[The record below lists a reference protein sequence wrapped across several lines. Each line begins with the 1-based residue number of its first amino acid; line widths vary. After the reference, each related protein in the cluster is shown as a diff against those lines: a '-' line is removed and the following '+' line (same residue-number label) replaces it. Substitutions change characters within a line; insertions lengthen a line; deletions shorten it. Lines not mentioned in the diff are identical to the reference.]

1 MQHDDDLHAYP
12 RHRCRAGSSF
22 PTGADFQLLDRNDR
36 ARLLA
41 YAEALDRRTR
51 LPGQHGGVLK
61 RTGIAVLRAL
71 VLRFQNGRS
80 GRCDPSLSA
89 LADAAGCSRSTVVE
103 ALQRLLTAGLVAWR
117 RRMIRVRERGAV
129 MLRQVTNAYTI
140 VMPLPARTAP
150 AGHGGGAES
159 SNRAETFT
167 RYLEPPQQA
176 LPEALAAALARLGH
190 AIADRAGTP
199 GGAPERPQQG
209 K

>member
-1 MQHDDDLHAYP
+1 MQHDDDLHANQ
-12 RHRCRAGSSF
+12 RRRCRGGSSF
-22 PTGADFQLLDRNDR
+22 PTSADFQPLDRNDR

-61 RTGIAVLRAL
+61 RTGLAVLRAL

-80 GRCDPSLSA
+80 GRCDPSLEA
-89 LADAAGCSRSTVVE
+89 LAEAAGCSRSTVVE

-129 MLRQVTNAYTI
+129 MLRQISNAYVVT
-140 VMPLPARTAP
+140 MPLPARKAP
-150 AGHGGGAES
+150 AGQGRGAES
-159 SNRAETFT
+159 NNQPGTFT
-167 RYLEPPQQA
+167 RYSEEPLPA

-190 AIADRAGTP
+190 AIADRAGAP
-199 GGAPERPQQG
+199 GGAPEG
-209 K
+209 AELVK

>member
-1 MQHDDDLHAYP
+1 MHDDDLEHHAD
-12 RHRCRAGSSF
+12 RRRCRGGSSF
-22 PTGADFQLLDRNDR
+22 PTGADFQPLDRNDR

-61 RTGIAVLRAL
+61 RTGLAVLRAL
-71 VLRFQNGRS
+71 VLRFQNAHS

-117 RRMIRVRERGAV
+117 RRMVRVRERGAV
-129 MLRQVTNAYTI
+129 MLRQISNAYVVT
-140 VMPLPARTAP
+140 MPLPARTAP
-150 AGHGGGAES
+150 AGQGRGAES
-159 SNRAETFT
+159 RYRAGTVT
-167 RYLEPPQQA
+167 RGLEGPQQA

-190 AIADRAGTP
+190 AIADRAGSP
-199 GGAPERPQQG
+199 GGAPEGPQQVA
-209 K
+209 

>member
-1 MQHDDDLHAYP
+1 MHDDDLHADQ
-12 RHRCRAGSSF
+12 RRRCRAGSSF
-22 PTGADFQLLDRNDR
+22 PTSADFQPLDRNDR

-61 RTGIAVLRAL
+61 RTGLAVLRAL

-80 GRCDPSLSA
+80 GRCDPSLEA
-89 LADAAGCSRSTVVE
+89 LAEAAGCSRSTVVE
-103 ALQRLLTAGLVAWR
+103 ALQRLLTAGLVTWR
-117 RRMIRVRERGAV
+117 RRMVRVRERGAV
-129 MLRQVTNAYTI
+129 MLRQISNAYVVT
-140 VMPLPARTAP
+140 MPLPARKAP
-150 AGHGGGAES
+150 AGQGRGAES
-159 SNRAETFT
+159 RYQSETFT
-167 RYLEPPQQA
+167 RSLEGPQQA

-199 GGAPERPQQG
+199 GGAPEGPQDG

>member
-1 MQHDDDLHAYP
+1 MQHDDLHHADQ
-12 RHRCRAGSSF
+12 RRRCRGGSSF

-51 LPGQHGGVLK
+51 LPGQHGGIIK
-61 RTGIAVLRAL
+61 RTGLSVLRAL
-71 VLRFQNGRS
+71 VLRFQNARS
-80 GRCDPSLSA
+80 GRCDPSLDA

-103 ALQRLLTAGLVAWR
+103 ALRRLLTAGLVAWS

-129 MLRQVTNAYTI
+129 MLRQISNAYVVT
-140 VMPLPARTAP
+140 MPLPARTAP
-150 AGHGGGAES
+150 AGQGRGAES
-159 SNRAETFT
+159 RYQSETFT
-167 RYLEPPQQA
+167 PYSERPPTA

-190 AIADRAGTP
+190 AIADRAGPP
-199 GGAPERPQQG
+199 GGAPEGPQQV

>member
-1 MQHDDDLHAYP
+1 MYDDDVHHADQ
-12 RHRCRAGSSF
+12 RRRCRGGSSF
-22 PTGADFQLLDRNDR
+22 PTSADFRPLDRNDR

-61 RTGIAVLRAL
+61 RTGLAVLRAL

-80 GRCDPSLSA
+80 GRCDPSLEA
-89 LADAAGCSRSTVVE
+89 LAEAAGCCRATVVE
-103 ALQRLLTAGLVAWR
+103 ALQRLLAAGLVAWC

-129 MLRQVTNAYTI
+129 MLRQISNAYVLT
-140 VMPLPARTAP
+140 MPLPARTA
-150 AGHGGGAES
+150 AAAQGRGAES
-159 SNRAETFT
+159 RFPPGTIT
-167 RYLEPPQQA
+167 RYSERPQQA

-190 AIADRAGTP
+190 AIADRAGAP
-199 GGAPERPQQG
+199 GGAPEGPEEA

>member
-1 MQHDDDLHAYP
+1 MHDDDLHADQ
-12 RHRCRAGSSF
+12 RRRCRAGSSF
-22 PTGADFQLLDRNDR
+22 PTSADFQPLDRNDR

-61 RTGIAVLRAL
+61 RTGLAVLRAL

-80 GRCDPSLSA
+80 GRCDPSLEA
-89 LADAAGCSRSTVVE
+89 LAEAAGCSRSTVAE

-129 MLRQVTNAYTI
+129 MLRQISNAYVVT
-140 VMPLPARTAP
+140 MPLPARTAP
-150 AGHGGGAES
+150 AGQGRGAES
-159 SNRAETFT
+159 RYRAGTFT
-167 RYLEPPQQA
+167 RYLEPPPQA

-199 GGAPERPQQG
+199 GGAPEGPQQG